1 MNDLADRPRTVAAGD
16 TEEGVLDVAA
26 GGQLLSDHRGGIG
39 GDREPEPDAAGLSG
53 GVGDPGDR
61 GVDADHL
68 PGGIDQ
74 RATGGRSEEHTSELQ
89 SRGHLVCRLLLVK
102 KKKKIKI

>member
-61 GVDADHL
+61 GVDAEHL
-68 PGGIDQ
+68 PGGIAQ
-74 RATGGRSEEHTSELQ
+74 PATGGARVDGGLGPGGGGE
-89 SRGHLVCRLLLVK
+89 GGVGAVGLLPLGG
-102 KKKKIKI
+102 